1 MTRLAIIIIV
11 SCALLPSFVFMSAYG
26 DGLASEILPPEM
38 IGNKNVTLSIN
49 SSPFLI
55 DNNHVGTQINF
66 ILQDAST
73 QVPIPQVTLA
83 VSAFKN
89 DQALFGHV
97 FMSDS
102 GNFLFDV
109 APDNSTDK
117 ITINEEGG
125 ILPGLLGHGGSYQ
138 IKGPVFASGGLYK
151 FKINVLTMGSY
162 DNQVSKTYDAAI
174 SIPITNEYPITDKDD
189 GKQTV
194 TIIAYYDQIGN
205 FQYDSNNKKMSFSMP
220 FNWSQDNLKQ
230 VTVVHQELKIPRT
243 FSSFIVTKYDAYVN
257 GVALPD
263 NAVSIDDYSS
273 DDQRIVH
280 LILYKQEVNAIAT
293 QQQNSSKPEMDFTLS
308 PSNETAFPIMQYTRN
323 AQYKISLSWDP
334 PKILAGHTTKF
345 SFQILDP
352 YLVNKTVDSIDYDF
366 SIIEGKNGLLFH
378 NSSTTNSNGDPNTEN
393 VNFPANYTG
402 PITIGFENLNGN
414 SFSDSEISGVV
425 SQPHTVPEFPTGS
438 LIVIVAVF
446 SLAIMF
452 PRLAKI

>member
-1 MTRLAIIIIV
+1 VILVIISSV
-11 SCALLPSFVFMSAYG
+11 FLPSFVFMPAHG

-73 QVPIPQVTLA
+73 QEPIPEVTLA

-97 FMSDS
+97 FMSDN

-109 APDNSTDK
+109 TPDNSTDK

-138 IKGPVFASGGLYK
+138 IEGPVFASGGLYK
-151 FKINVLTMGSY
+151 FKIDVLTMGSY
-162 DNQVSKTYDAAI
+162 NYQVSKTYNAAI
-174 SIPITNEYPITDKDD
+174 SIPITTQYPITDGDD
-189 GKQTV
+189 GKQTI
-194 TIIAYYDQIGN
+194 TITAYYDQIGN

-220 FNWSQDNLKQ
+220 FNWNQDNLKQ

-273 DDQRIVH
+273 DDQRIIH
-280 LILYKQEVNAIAT
+280 LILYKQEVNTIAT
-293 QQQNSSKPEMDFTLS
+293 QNSTKSEMDFTLS

-352 YLVNKTVDSIDYDF
+352 YLVNKTVNSIDYDF

-378 NSSTTNSNGDPNTEN
+378 DSSTTNNNGDPNTEE

-425 SQPHTVPEFPTGS
+425 SQPHTIPEFPTGS
-438 LIVIVAVF
+438 LIVIVTVF

-452 PRLAKI
+452 PRLSKI

>member
-1 MTRLAIIIIV
+1 MPAH
-11 SCALLPSFVFMSAYG
+11 G

-73 QVPIPQVTLA
+73 QEPIPEVTLA

-97 FMSDS
+97 FMSDN

-109 APDNSTDK
+109 TPDNSTDK

-138 IKGPVFASGGLYK
+138 IEGPVFASGGLYK
-151 FKINVLTMGSY
+151 FKIDVLTMGSY
-162 DNQVSKTYDAAI
+162 NYQVSKTYNAAI
-174 SIPITNEYPITDKDD
+174 SIPITTQYPITDGDD
-189 GKQTV
+189 GKQTI
-194 TIIAYYDQIGN
+194 TITAYYDQIGN

-220 FNWSQDNLKQ
+220 FNWNQDNLKQ

-273 DDQRIVH
+273 DDQRIIH
-280 LILYKQEVNAIAT
+280 LILYKQEVNTIAT
-293 QQQNSSKPEMDFTLS
+293 QNSTKSEMDFTLS

-352 YLVNKTVDSIDYDF
+352 YLVNKTVNSIDYDF

-378 NSSTTNSNGDPNTEN
+378 DSSTTNNNGDPNTEE

-425 SQPHTVPEFPTGS
+425 SQPHTIPEFPTGS
-438 LIVIVAVF
+438 LIVIVTVF

-452 PRLAKI
+452 PRLSKI

>member
-1 MTRLAIIIIV
+1 MTKWVILVIISSV
-11 SCALLPSFVFMSAYG
+11 FLPSFVFMPAHG

-73 QVPIPQVTLA
+73 QEPIPEVTLA

-97 FMSDS
+97 FMSDN

-109 APDNSTDK
+109 TPDNSTDK

-138 IKGPVFASGGLYK
+138 IEGPVFASGGLYK
-151 FKINVLTMGSY
+151 FKIDVLTMGSY
-162 DNQVSKTYDAAI
+162 NYQVSKTYNAAI
-174 SIPITNEYPITDKDD
+174 SIPITTQYPITDGDD
-189 GKQTV
+189 GKQTI
-194 TIIAYYDQIGN
+194 TITAYYDQIGN

-220 FNWSQDNLKQ
+220 FNWNQDNLKQ

-273 DDQRIVH
+273 DDQRIIH
-280 LILYKQEVNAIAT
+280 LILYKQEVNTIAT
-293 QQQNSSKPEMDFTLS
+293 QNSTKSEMDFTLS

-352 YLVNKTVDSIDYDF
+352 YLVNKTVNSIDYDF

-378 NSSTTNSNGDPNTEN
+378 DSSTTNNNGDPNTEE

-425 SQPHTVPEFPTGS
+425 SQPHTIPEFPTGS
-438 LIVIVAVF
+438 LIVIVTVF

-452 PRLAKI
+452 PRLSKI

>member
-1 MTRLAIIIIV
+1 
-11 SCALLPSFVFMSAYG
+11 MSAHG

-73 QVPIPQVTLA
+73 QEPIPQITLA

-109 APDNSTDK
+109 TPDNSTNK

-125 ILPGLLGHGGSYQ
+125 ILPGLLGHSGSYQ
-138 IKGPVFASGGLYK
+138 IKGPVFVSGGLYK

-162 DNQVSKTYDAAI
+162 DNQISKTYDAAI
-174 SIPITNEYPITDKDD
+174 SIPITTQYPITDKDD
-189 GKQTV
+189 GKQTI

-205 FQYDSNNKKMSFSMP
+205 FQYNSDNKKMSFSMP
-220 FNWSQDNLKQ
+220 FNWNQDNLKQ

-243 FSSFIVTKYDAYVN
+243 FSSFIVTKYDAHVN
-257 GVALPD
+257 GIVLPD

-280 LILYKQEVNAIAT
+280 LILYKQEVNTIAT
-293 QQQNSSKPEMDFTLS
+293 QQKNSSKPEMDFTLS
-308 PSNETAFPIMQYTRN
+308 PSNQTAFPIMQYTRN

-334 PKILAGHTTKF
+334 PKIIAGQTTKF

-352 YLVNKTVDSIDYDF
+352 YLVNKTVNSIDYDF
-366 SIIEGKNGLLFH
+366 SIIEGKNGLLYH
-378 NSSTTNSNGDPNTEN
+378 NSNTTNSNGNPNIEE
-393 VNFPANYTG
+393 VNFPTNYTG

-425 SQPHTVPEFPTGS
+425 SQPHIIPEFPMGAM
-438 LIVIVAVF
+438 IVTIMVF
-446 SLAIMF
+446 SLTIIF
-452 PRLAKI
+452 PRLVKI

>member
-1 MTRLAIIIIV
+1 
-11 SCALLPSFVFMSAYG
+11 
-26 DGLASEILPPEM
+26 
-38 IGNKNVTLSIN
+38 
-49 SSPFLI
+49 
-55 DNNHVGTQINF
+55 
-66 ILQDAST
+66 
-73 QVPIPQVTLA
+73 
-83 VSAFKN
+83 
-89 DQALFGHV
+89 
-97 FMSDS
+97 
-102 GNFLFDV
+102 
-109 APDNSTDK
+109 
-117 ITINEEGG
+117 
-125 ILPGLLGHGGSYQ
+125 
-138 IKGPVFASGGLYK
+138 
-151 FKINVLTMGSY
+151 
-162 DNQVSKTYDAAI
+162 
-174 SIPITNEYPITDKDD
+174 
-189 GKQTV
+189 
-194 TIIAYYDQIGN
+194 
-205 FQYDSNNKKMSFSMP
+205 
-220 FNWSQDNLKQ
+220 SQDNLKQ

-280 LILYKQEVNAIAT
+280 LILYKQEVNTIAT
-293 QQQNSSKPEMDFTLS
+293 QQQNSSKSEMDFTLS

-378 NSSTTNSNGDPNTEN
+378 NSGTTNSNGDPNTED

-425 SQPHTVPEFPTGS
+425 SQPHTVPEFPTGP

-452 PRLAKI
+452 PRLSKI

>member
-1 MTRLAIIIIV
+1 MTKWVILVIISSV
-11 SCALLPSFVFMSAYG
+11 FLPSFVFMPAHG

-73 QVPIPQVTLA
+73 QEPIPEVTLA

-97 FMSDS
+97 FMSDN

-109 APDNSTDK
+109 TPDNSTDK

-138 IKGPVFASGGLYK
+138 IEGPVFASGGLYK
-151 FKINVLTMGSY
+151 FKIDVLTMGSY
-162 DNQVSKTYDAAI
+162 NYQVRKTYNAAI
-174 SIPITNEYPITDKDD
+174 SIPITTQYPITDGDD
-189 GKQTV
+189 GKQTI
-194 TIIAYYDQIGN
+194 TITAYYDQIGN

-220 FNWSQDNLKQ
+220 FNWNQDNLKQ

-273 DDQRIVH
+273 DDQRIIH
-280 LILYKQEVNAIAT
+280 LILYKQEVNTIAT
-293 QQQNSSKPEMDFTLS
+293 QNSTKSEMDFTLS

-352 YLVNKTVDSIDYDF
+352 YLVNKTVNSIDYDF

-378 NSSTTNSNGDPNTEN
+378 DSSTTNNNGDPNTEE

-425 SQPHTVPEFPTGS
+425 SQPHTIPEFPTGS
-438 LIVIVAVF
+438 LIVIVTVF

-452 PRLAKI
+452 PRLSKI

>member
-1 MTRLAIIIIV
+1 
-11 SCALLPSFVFMSAYG
+11 
-26 DGLASEILPPEM
+26 
-38 IGNKNVTLSIN
+38 TLSIN

-109 APDNSTDK
+109 TPDNSSSK
-117 ITINEEGG
+117 IAINEEGG

-138 IKGPVFASGGLYK
+138 IKGPVFSSGGLYK

-162 DNQVSKTYDAAI
+162 DNQISKTYDAAI
-174 SIPITNEYPITDKDD
+174 SIPITNEYSITDKDD
-189 GKQTV
+189 GKQAA

-220 FNWSQDNLKQ
+220 FNWNQDNLKQ
-230 VTVVHQELKIPRT
+230 VTVVHQELKIPRS

-273 DDQRIVH
+273 DTERIVH
-280 LILYKQEVNAIAT
+280 LILYKKEINIIAA
-293 QQQNSSKPEMDFTLS
+293 QQQNSSKPEMDFTIS

-334 PKILAGHTTKF
+334 PKIIAGQTTKF

-378 NSSTTNSNGDPNTEN
+378 NSGTTNSNSNPNTID

-425 SQPHTVPEFPTGS
+425 SKPHIVPEFPTGS
-438 LIVIVAVF
+438 LIVIVTIF
-446 SLAIMF
+446 SLAIML
-452 PRLAKI
+452 PKLSKI